1 MMKWVNRA
9 AVSAALLGAC
19 VSSGF
24 VSCAWAQALPPA
36 VGEPLKKA
44 SAFLSAH
51 RYPQALQQVNIA
63 SSKATTENER
73 FIIEEMRASIA
84 QQSGDTATAA
94 RTFASLLASGKVPAS
109 EQLKLIQAEIGI
121 AYQQK
126 NYANAISWLQRYF
139 KAGGSAPEMR
149 DLLISAYYQNNDF
162 ASAAKLQSQEVAADL
177 RARKIP
183 KESQLQL
190 LARCQDNLHDT
201 AGFETTMVM
210 LVTYYPKPDYWAN
223 LVHNVEVSPGFSDRL
238 TLDLDRLKM
247 ALGTVTKPEDLMEM
261 AELALQGPLPGEG
274 KAILDQG
281 FSAGILGT
289 GPEAARQQRL
299 RALVEKTYKSE
310 LTDMPKREA
319 DAADNHDGNALVS
332 LGEEYNSY
340 ANYTKGIPLVEQG
353 IQKDELRHPEDTKLH
368 LALAYYHSGNKPK
381 AIQLLKTVGGKDGTA
396 GLARL
401 WILFI
406 NSKKA

>member
-1 MMKWVNRA
+1 MKSWAYRA
-9 AVSAALLGAC
+9 AVSAALLGIC
-19 VSSGF
+19 LSS
-24 VSCAWAQALPPA
+24 AWSQALPPA

-44 SAFLSAH
+44 SAFLGAH
-51 RYPQALQQVNIA
+51 RYPQAMQQVNIA
-63 SSKATTENER
+63 ASKATSENER

-94 RTFASLLASGKVPAS
+94 RTFADLLASGKVPPG
-109 EQLKLIQAEIGI
+109 EQLKLIQAEVGI

-162 ASAAKLQSQEVAADL
+162 ANASKLQAQEVAADL
-177 RARKIP
+177 RARRLP
-183 KESQLQL
+183 KETQLQL
-190 LARCQDNLHDT
+190 LARCQGNLHDT

-247 ALGTVTKPEDLMEM
+247 ALGTVTKPDDIMEM
-261 AELALQGPLPGEG
+261 AELALQGPLPGEA

-281 FSAGILGT
+281 FTAGILGT
-289 GPEAARQQRL
+289 GAEAARQQRL

-310 LTDMPKREA
+310 LVDMPKREA

-340 ANYTKGIPLVEQG
+340 GNTTKGIPLVEQG

-368 LALAYYHSGNKPK
+368 LALAYYSSGNKPK
-381 AIQLLKTVGGKDGTA
+381 AVQLLKTVGGKDGTA

>member
-1 MMKWVNRA
+1 MRTWVNRTA
-9 AVSAALLGAC
+9 ASAALMVVFASGAQ
-19 VSSGF
+19 
-24 VSCAWAQALPPA
+24 AQALPPA
-36 VGEPLKKA
+36 VGEPLAKA
-44 SAFLSAH
+44 KSFLAAH
-51 RYPQALQQVNIA
+51 RYPQAMQQVNIA

-73 FIIEEMRASIA
+73 FVIEEMRASIA
-84 QQSGDTATAA
+84 QQSGDIATAS
-94 RTFASLLASGKVPAS
+94 RTFSDLLASGKVPPG
-109 EQLKLIQAEIGI
+109 EQVKLIQAEAGF

-126 NYANAISWLQRYF
+126 NFASAISWLQRYF

-162 ASAAKLQSQEVAADL
+162 ANAAKLQSQEVGADL
-177 RARKIP
+177 RARKVP
-183 KESQLQL
+183 KETQLQL

-201 AGFETTMVM
+201 AGFENTMVL

-247 ALGTVTKPEDLMEM
+247 ALGTVTKPDDIMEM
-261 AELALQGPLPGEG
+261 AELALQGPLPGEA

-281 FSAGILGT
+281 FTAGILGT
-289 GPEAARQQRL
+289 GPNAARQQRL

-310 LTDMPKREA
+310 LVDMPKREP

-332 LGEEYNSY
+332 LGEEYDSY
-340 ANYTKGIPLVEQG
+340 GNYAKGIPLIEAGQAKG
-353 IQKDELRHPEDTKLH
+353 ELRHPEDTKLH
-368 LALAYYHSGNKPK
+368 LGLAYYNSGNKAK
-381 AIQLLKTVGGKDGTA
+381 AVQILRTVGGKDGTA

-406 NSKKA
+406 NTKKA